1 MARTDGGTASR
12 APRLR
17 AAFAGTRALRVPAF
31 RALFAAQI
39 VSGVGT
45 WSQNLATSLLVLH
58 LTGSAAALGLVTAI
72 QFAPMLVLWPVTGR
86 VLDRF
91 DVRRVLLTTGV
102 AGGVTALGLAALAA
116 TGHAPLWAV
125 MVAVGLFGVAGAFDR
140 PGVYTLL
147 PRTVDEDHRPSAI
160 GLVTASNAVARL
172 GGPALAGL
180 LYATV
185 GPAACFGFNAVSYV
199 LVVVALALL
208 PRLRATAADGPAT
221 APAESS
227 GEPTRPGGGLG
238 LGYAWRSPDL
248 RSALL
253 ANALIGCLTFNFGV
267 MLAAMVTFT
276 YDGGSGTVGLAYSTD
291 AVGAVLG
298 GLFGVGAVVT
308 RRRTALACVGLGA
321 TIVAAGAAP
330 TLVLF
335 LAVLPVMG
343 MAITLYQSSV
353 TALVQQSSAPAM
365 LGRMMTLLTLGWFG
379 TTPIGA
385 LLIGWIAD
393 ALSPRAA
400 MVVAGTTCLVCAAAL
415 ALRKEREP

>member
-1 MARTDGGTASR
+1 MAVTRV
-12 APRLR
+12 PRLR

-72 QFAPMLVLWPVTGR
+72 QFAPMLVLSPITGR

-91 DVRRVLLTTGV
+91 DVRRVLLVTGT
-102 AGGVTALGLAALAA
+102 AGGVTAGALASLAAA
-116 TGHAPLWAV
+116 GHAPLWAV

-147 PRTVDEDHRPSAI
+147 PRTVDAERRPSAI
-160 GLVTASNAVARL
+160 SLVTASNAVARL

-180 LYATV
+180 LYATI
-185 GPAACFGFNAVSYV
+185 GPAACFAFNGISYV
-199 LVVVALALL
+199 VVVIALWLL
-208 PRLRATAADGPAT
+208 PRLGATADP
-221 APAESS
+221 APAEVPAA
-227 GEPTRPGGGLG
+227 PTGGLG
-238 LGYAWRSPDL
+238 LGYAWGHPDL
-248 RSALL
+248 RAALL
-253 ANALIGCLTFNFGV
+253 ANAAIGCLTFNFGV

-276 YDGGSGTVGLAYSTD
+276 YGAGSSTVGLAYSTD

-298 GLFGVGAVVT
+298 GLLGVGALVT
-308 RRRTALACVGLGA
+308 RHRTALTCVALGT
-321 TIVAAGAAP
+321 TIAAAGLAP
-330 TLVLF
+330 NLVVF
-335 LAVLPVMG
+335 LAILPVMG
-343 MAITLYQSSV
+343 VAITIYQSTV
-353 TALVQQSSAPAM
+353 TALVQQASEPAM

-379 TTPIGA
+379 TTPVGA

-393 ALSPRAA
+393 AHSPRAA
-400 MVVAGTTCLVCAAAL
+400 MVVAGSTCLVCAVAVVLPAR
-415 ALRKEREP
+415 RKAGTP